1 MSFWLVSVASC
12 IKDSV
17 LMSRH
22 LILNSLL
29 CVVIF
34 ITGTAHKAHAG
45 TNQELQVFHRHSNLD
60 SGLSDWSDWQLYWKK
75 QQDSDTTLYVELND
89 LYHFDV
95 PDQQVAIGKYI
106 QSSARLKYQT
116 ELTASTN
123 HSLYPT
129 YSLYGAIENKSN
141 KPLIINT
148 GLRYSHFDKYNSISM
163 LNSSANSL
171 LFTGR
176 LEYYSGNNL
185 YSYSLYYTQMQ
196 GLSLSDTAAT
206 HSLKYAY
213 IYNEKSNIYL
223 AYARGDEID
232 FDPANT
238 ALSISATQSTSLGG
252 THWMNP
258 SLAIVYT
265 VARHTI
271 SSANFG
277 YQRDELY
284 IGLRKLY

>member
-1 MSFWLVSVASC
+1 MSGWSYA
-12 IKDSV
+12 
-17 LMSRH
+17 
-22 LILNSLL
+22 
-29 CVVIF
+29 
-34 ITGTAHKAHAG
+34 AHAS
-45 TNQELQVFHRHSNLD
+45 NKQELQVFHRYSNLD
-60 SGLSDWSDWQLYWKK
+60 SGHSDWSDWKLYWKK
-75 QQDSDTTLYVELND
+75 QQDADNTLYVELND
-89 LYHFDV
+89 IYHFDV
-95 PDQQVAIGKYI
+95 PDQQVAIGKYL

-116 ELTASTN
+116 ELTASTT

-129 YSLYGAIENKSN
+129 YSLYGGIENKSN

-148 GLRYSHFDKYNSISM
+148 GLRYSHFDKYNP
-163 LNSSANSL
+163 NSSANSL

-196 GLSLSDTAAT
+196 GLSLSDTATT

-223 AYARGDEID
+223 GYSFGDEID

-265 VARHTI
+265 VARHNV
-271 SSANFG
+271 SFG
-277 YQRDELY
+277 YQRNELY